1 MIRDAVTLDVRMDR
15 INLSVPPGPEFHGTL
30 RLVVGG
36 IGARS
41 HLGYEQVNE
50 LQLAVESVV
59 AHRRP
64 AGAAV
69 VVQADVDE
77 QGVSLLVGPFEIEDD
92 AAGLRVAERL
102 VGSVGVVTL
111 GDGQWL
117 ELSSTTD
124 KAGVAT

>member
-1 MIRDAVTLDVRMDR
+1 MIGDTVTLDVRMDR
-15 INLSVPPGPEFHGTL
+15 ITLSVPPDPEFHGTL

-41 HLGYEQVNE
+41 RLSYEQVNE

-64 AGAAV
+64 TGQAV
-69 VVQADVDE
+69 VVQADVDD
-77 QGVSLLVGPFEIEDD
+77 QGVSLLVGPFQNEDD

-102 VGSVGVVTL
+102 VGSVNVVTL
-111 GDGQWL
+111 ADGQWL
-117 ELSSTTD
+117 ELSSTNET
-124 KAGVAT
+124 AGATT